1 MKAIVL
7 ASGSAANAT
16 YIEIGSSKVLVDCGL
31 SYRQLIYRLKE
42 KNKDLNDLKAVFITH
57 EHADHIAGLRVL
69 AKNHRMKIILSEGTY
84 KALDKRYYGDIDE
97 KLFHIIKENEILDMF
112 DFKVLP
118 FAIYHDAAEPF
129 GYRFIEDNKSLVYV
143 TDTGYFPIKQYENLR
158 NADCYIIESNHEVE
172 MLLESSRPWQLKRRI
187 LDDQGHLSNEDS
199 ANLLLNLA
207 GEKTKYIVLAHL
219 SRECNLEHLALNAYK
234 RAFFDQGVDINLYK
248 LIAAKQN
255 EPSEEII
262 IEWFLHFIL

>member
-42 KNKDLNDLKAVFITH
+42 KKKDLNDLKADYITH

-84 KALDKRYYGDIDE
+84 KALDKRYYGEIDE
-97 KLFHIIKENEILDMF
+97 ELFHIIKENEILDMF

-129 GYRFIEDNKSLVYV
+129 G
-143 TDTGYFPIKQYENLR
+143 
-158 NADCYIIESNHEVE
+158 
-172 MLLESSRPWQLKRRI
+172 
-187 LDDQGHLSNEDS
+187 
-199 ANLLLNLA
+199 
-207 GEKTKYIVLAHL
+207 
-219 SRECNLEHLALNAYK
+219 
-234 RAFFDQGVDINLYK
+234 
-248 LIAAKQN
+248 
-255 EPSEEII
+255 
-262 IEWFLHFIL
+262 